1 MRPSIGAQ
9 TAATMR
15 PSSVAPA
22 DPTAMTGSPANPSHA
37 PLGSPAPTTRLAR
50 CCRRIGLRLL
60 SLRARLVVFA
70 VLCALPVFSLLLVE
84 RASDEA
90 RIRAGARAG
99 VVQGVNQLHRSL
111 GGLLDSVEA
120 VGRAVTAIDLDT
132 PAALAKC
139 NETLAMTRQ
148 ATERHVFN
156 VSVLDT
162 GGRVLCS
169 GKAPRVVN
177 GLADRPYFRQ
187 ALETRAIA
195 VSGFL
200 RSRLTGLDSVL
211 MAVPRLD
218 ARGEVA
224 AVVVTAIDARLL
236 THGLVADPPAG
247 MVLAVYDT
255 RGLLVSR
262 FPDSPLARTGQGF
275 PESGIARLIASGARS
290 GVTGG
295 PDGVTRLYEVR
306 PVLMDGAPVLHVV
319 VGQDTAPLEEAAAAV
334 RRHHAL
340 VGLGVLVLVMVIAA
354 LAARPLVLARVR
366 LLLQSARR
374 VAAGERVRVPEYVQ
388 DELTP
393 VETAFNDMLDA
404 LERNRVELERSEH
417 RYRLLFDTGVDGV
430 LHIGAGGEILAA
442 NGAACRLLQRGEN
455 ALRGTTWPSLVD
467 PTDERGRQ
475 FELDGSAARVL
486 HGELR
491 LLHPDGSPLEC
502 EVSASL
508 FGPDCEA
515 GLGSVVIRDLTLR
528 LREQRQLAELN
539 RRLEVRVQQRT
550 ADLEAAVDELT
561 AFSYSVSHDLRAPMA
576 AINGFACVLQE
587 RGHLTDPKDR
597 HYLSRI
603 VASSDHANNLIDG
616 LLLLARITRDELV
629 VRDVDLGLLAREAM
643 DGCRDGDPGRD
654 FAFDVRGDLRV
665 RGDARLLRILID
677 NLVGNAWKFTGRVEH
692 AQIKVER
699 LPGGRD
705 GEAIFHVRD
714 NGAGFDPAHAS
725 RLFEP
730 FQRLHSDRE
739 FPGTGIGLA
748 TAQRVVRRHGGRMWA
763 DSRPGQGTS
772 LFFTLREPA
781 AATLVPAAEEVHG

>member
-1 MRPSIGAQ
+1 MTG
-9 TAATMR
+9 
-15 PSSVAPA
+15 SVASNRW
-22 DPTAMTGSPANPSHA
+22 DPTAPAA
-37 PLGSPAPTTRLAR
+37 LAEAMPAPAPAPATRAAH
-50 CCRRIGLRLL
+50 CWRRVGLRLL
-60 SLRARLVVFA
+60 SLRTRLVVFA

-84 RASDEA
+84 RATDEA
-90 RIRAGARAG
+90 RIRAAARAG
-99 VVQGVNQLHRSL
+99 VVQGAGQLQRSL
-111 GGLLDSVEA
+111 GELLASVEA
-120 VGRAVTAIDLDT
+120 VGRAVTAIDIST

-139 NETLAMTRQ
+139 TETLTMTRQ
-148 ATERHVFN
+148 ATQRYVVN

-162 GGRVLCS
+162 TGRVLCS
-169 GKAPRVVN
+169 ARMPKVVVPL
-177 GLADRPYFRQ
+177 LADRPYFQQTLR
-187 ALETRAIA
+187 TRAIA

-200 RSRLTGLDSVL
+200 RSRVTGLDSL
-211 MAVPRLD
+211 LIAVPRLD
-218 ARGEVA
+218 AHGEVA
-224 AVVVTAIDARLL
+224 AVVVTAIDAHLL
-236 THGLVADPPAG
+236 TYDLVADPQAG
-247 MVLAVYDT
+247 MVLAVYDMH
-255 RGLLVSR
+255 GVLVSR
-262 FPDSPLARTGQGF
+262 FPDSPPARTGQAF
-275 PESGIARLIASGARS
+275 AASGIAQLIDSGAQS
-290 GVTGG
+290 GVVTG

-306 PVLMDGAPVLHVV
+306 PVLLDGATVLHVA
-319 VGQDTAPLEEAAAAV
+319 VGQDTAPLEAAAAVV

-340 VGLGVLVLVMVIAA
+340 VGLGVLVLVMAMAA

-374 VAAGERVRVPEYVQ
+374 VATGERVRVPESVR

-404 LERNRVELERSEH
+404 LERNRAELERSER

-442 NGAACRLLQRGEN
+442 NGAACRLLRRGEA
-455 ALRGTTWPSLVD
+455 ALRAGTWRSLVD
-467 PTDERGRQ
+467 PTDERGRH
-475 FELDGSAARVL
+475 FDLAGDAARVL

-508 FGPDCEA
+508 FGPGCEA

-550 ADLEAAVDELT
+550 ADLETAVDELT

-576 AINGFACVLQE
+576 AINGFACVLEE
-587 RGHLTDPKDR
+587 RGRLTDPKDK

-603 VASSDHANNLIDG
+603 VASSHHANNLIDG

-629 VRDVDLGLLAREAM
+629 VREVDLAQLAQEAM
-643 DGCRDGDPGRD
+643 DGCRDAQPGRD
-654 FAFDVRGDLRV
+654 FAFNVRGDLRV
-665 RGDARLLRILID
+665 RGDARLLRILVD
-677 NLVGNAWKFTGRVEH
+677 NLVGNAWKFTGRVAH
-692 AQIKVER
+692 AQITVER
-699 LPGGRD
+699 LEGGRE

-730 FQRLHSDRE
+730 FQRLHANCE

-748 TAQRVVRRHGGRMWA
+748 TAQRVVRRHGGRIWA
-763 DSRPGQGTS
+763 ESRAGHGTS
-772 LFFTLREPA
+772 LFFTLRESA
-781 AATLVPAAEEVHG
+781 AVSVLPAAEAVHG